1 MKKQYTVLLFDNG
14 SLRPDATF
22 ALRAIAK
29 NLSKQLGMRVEGVSL
44 LLSHK
49 IEADKLNGEPATIIR
64 RRFKLGI
71 SNEEHHFICLPLF
84 LGPSLAITEYLM
96 ELIEEAKVL
105 CPEIEI
111 LVAPPLAG
119 WDVTNPDH
127 RLAQILAEQVSTI
140 MGQNAL
146 SRSTNLVLV
155 DHGSPIEK
163 LSILRNTVTNQLKD
177 LLGNSVSTT
186 TACSMERREGEAYAF
201 NDPLLE
207 TISFDSFDTVSKD
220 ASLESLVVAM
230 FFLLPGRHA
239 GEGGDVDEI
248 LQGLVEN
255 AKIKNFFK
263 TDLIATHPLIY
274 SILEDRVKS
283 VLENPSEA

>member
-1 MKKQYTVLLFDNG
+1 LKKQYTVLLFDNG
-14 SLRPDATF
+14 SLRTNATF
-22 ALRAIAK
+22 ALRAIAS
-29 NLSKQLGMRVEGVSL
+29 NLSEQLGMQVEPVSL
-44 LLSHK
+44 LHSHK
-49 IEADKLNGEPATIIR
+49 IEPEKLNGEPATIIR
-64 RRFKLGI
+64 RRFKHGI
-71 SNEEHHFICLPLF
+71 ANGEHHFICLPLF
-84 LGPSLAITEYLM
+84 LGPSLAITDYLM

-119 WDVTNPDH
+119 WDVHHPDA
-127 RLAQILAEQVSTI
+127 RIARVLADQV
-140 MGQNAL
+140 NAL
-146 SRSTNLVLV
+146 IKQHDLANTLSLVLV

-163 LSILRNTVTNQLKD
+163 LAILRNTVTNQLKE
-177 LLGNSVSTT
+177 LLQDSVSHTI
-186 TACSMERREGEAYAF
+186 ACSMERREGDAYAF

-207 TISFDSFDTVSKD
+207 SIPIEETSK
-220 ASLESLVVAM
+220 SLETLVVAM

-248 LQGLVEN
+248 LQGLVEGE
-255 AKIKNFFK
+255 KIKNFIK

-283 VLENPSEA
+283 VLVGESKA

>member
-22 ALRAIAK
+22 ALRAIAS
-29 NLSKQLGMRVEGVSL
+29 NLSQKLGMRVEGVSL
-44 LLSHK
+44 LHSHK
-49 IEADKLNGEPATIIR
+49 IEPEKLNGEPATIIR

-71 SNEEHHFICLPLF
+71 ANEEHHFICLPLF
-84 LGPSLAITEYLM
+84 LGPSLAITDYLM

-119 WDVTNPDH
+119 WDVHNPDD
-127 RLAQILAEQVSTI
+127 RLAKILADQVSELMKQSDVI
-140 MGQNAL
+140 ESPDLA
-146 SRSTNLVLV
+146 LV

-163 LSILRNTVTNQLKD
+163 IAILRNAVTDQLRE
-177 LLGNSVSTT
+177 LLGDSVNTA
-186 TACSMERREGEAYAF
+186 TACSMERREGDEYAF

-207 TISFDSFDTVSKD
+207 TIFIKKTQKGSGT
-220 ASLESLVVAM
+220 LLVAM

-239 GEGGDVDEI
+239 GHGGDVDEI
-248 LQGLVEN
+248 LQGLVDGG
-255 AKIKNFFK
+255 KIKNFIK

-274 SILEDRVKS
+274 SILVDRVKS
-283 VLENPSEA
+283 VLEGLSEA

>member
-1 MKKQYTVLLFDNG
+1 LKKQYTVLLFDNG

-29 NLSKQLGMRVEGVSL
+29 NLSDRLGMQVEGVSL
-44 LLSHK
+44 LHSHK

-127 RLAQILAEQVSTI
+127 RLAQILAEQVTAI
-140 MGQNAL
+140 MEQNTL
-146 SRSTNLVLV
+146 NRSTNLVLV
-155 DHGSPIEK
+155 DHGSPIEQ
-163 LSILRNTVTNQLKD
+163 LSILRNTVTIQLQE
-177 LLGNSVSTT
+177 LLGDSVSTS

-207 TISFDSFDTVSKD
+207 TISFDTVSKD
-220 ASLESLVVAM
+220 TSLESLVVAM

-248 LQGLVEN
+248 LQDLVEN
-255 AKIKNFFK
+255 AKIENFFK

>member
-22 ALRAIAK
+22 ALRVIAK

-44 LLSHK
+44 LHSHK
-49 IEADKLNGEPATIIR
+49 IDAEKLNGEPATIIR

-84 LGPSLAITEYLM
+84 LGPSLAITDYLM
-96 ELIEEAKVL
+96 ELIEEAKLL

-119 WDVTNPDH
+119 WDVNHPDQ
-127 RLAQILAEQVSTI
+127 RLAWILADQVNGLIEQN
-140 MGQNAL
+140 GL
-146 SRSTNLVLV
+146 RRSTNLVLV

-163 LSILRNTVTNQLKD
+163 LSILRNTVTNQLRK
-177 LLGNSVSTT
+177 LLADSVSTA
-186 TACSMERREGEAYAF
+186 TACSMERRDGDAYAF

-207 TISFDSFDTVSKD
+207 TISFEQLSTEKT
-220 ASLESLVVAM
+220 LETLVVAM

-239 GEGGDVDEI
+239 GEDGDVDDI
-248 LQGLVEN
+248 LQGLVN
-255 AKIKNFFK
+255 DGKIKNFFK
-263 TDLIATHPLIY
+263 TDLIANHPLIY
-274 SILEDRVKS
+274 SILKDRVMS
-283 VLENPSEA
+283 VLKDSLET

>member
-1 MKKQYTVLLFDNG
+1 MLLFDNG

-29 NLSKQLGMRVEGVSL
+29 NLSDRLGMQVEGVSL
-44 LLSHK
+44 LHSHK

-127 RLAQILAEQVSTI
+127 RLAQILAEQVTAI
-140 MGQNAL
+140 MEQNTL

-155 DHGSPIEK
+155 DHGSPIEQ
-163 LSILRNTVTNQLKD
+163 LSILRNTVTIQLQE
-177 LLGNSVSTT
+177 LLGDSVSTS

-207 TISFDSFDTVSKD
+207 TISFDTVSKD
-220 ASLESLVVAM
+220 TSLESLVVAM

-248 LQGLVEN
+248 LQDLVEN
-255 AKIKNFFK
+255 AKIENFFK

-283 VLENPSEA
+283 VLGNPSEA

>member
-14 SLRPDATF
+14 SLRPDSTF
-22 ALRAIAK
+22 ALRGIAQS
-29 NLSKQLGMRVEGVSL
+29 LTEQLGMRVEPVSL
-44 LLSHK
+44 LHSHK
-49 IEADKLNGEPATIIR
+49 IDAEKLDGEPATIIR
-64 RRFKLGI
+64 RRLKHGI
-71 SNEEHHFICLPLF
+71 SNDEHHFICLPLF
-84 LGPSLAITEYLM
+84 LGPSLAITDYLM
-96 ELIEEAKVL
+96 ELIDEAKVL

-119 WDVTNPDH
+119 WDVNNPDI
-127 RLAQILAEQVSTI
+127 RLAEILRDQVSTLI
-140 MGQNAL
+140 KQHDVKSLA
-146 SRSTNLVLV
+146 NLVLV

-163 LSILRNTVTNQLKD
+163 ISILRNTVTNQLKE
-177 LLGNSVSTT
+177 LLQDSVSTA

-207 TISFDSFDTVSKD
+207 SISFGEDSSELQT
-220 ASLESLVVAM
+220 LVVAM

-248 LQGLVEN
+248 LQSLVDDS
-255 AKIKNFFK
+255 KIKGFIK

-274 SILEDRVKS
+274 SILVDRVKS
-283 VLENPSEA
+283 VLDDKSDA

>member
-1 MKKQYTVLLFDNG
+1 LKKQYTVLLFDNG

-29 NLSKQLGMRVEGVSL
+29 NLSDRLGMQVEGVSL
-44 LLSHK
+44 LHSHK

-127 RLAQILAEQVSTI
+127 RLAQILAEQVTAI
-140 MGQNAL
+140 MEQNAL
-146 SRSTNLVLV
+146 NRSTNLVLV
-155 DHGSPIEK
+155 DHGSPIEQ
-163 LSILRNTVTNQLKD
+163 LSILRNTVTIQLQE
-177 LLGNSVSTT
+177 LLDDSVSTS

-207 TISFDSFDTVSKD
+207 TISFDTVSKD
-220 ASLESLVVAM
+220 TSLESLVVAM

-248 LQGLVEN
+248 LQDLVEN
-255 AKIKNFFK
+255 AKIENFFK

-283 VLENPSEA
+283 VLGNPSEA

>member
-29 NLSKQLGMRVEGVSL
+29 NLSDQLGMQVEGVSL
-44 LLSHK
+44 LHSHK

-64 RRFKLGI
+64 RRFKFGI
-71 SNEEHHFICLPLF
+71 SNEEHYFICLPLF

-127 RLAQILAEQVSTI
+127 RLAQILAEQVTAI
-140 MGQNAL
+140 MEQNTL
-146 SRSTNLVLV
+146 NRSTNLVLV
-155 DHGSPIEK
+155 DHGSPIEQ
-163 LSILRNTVTNQLKD
+163 LSILRNTVTIQLQE
-177 LLGNSVSTT
+177 LLGDSVSTS

-207 TISFDSFDTVSKD
+207 TISFDTVSKET
-220 ASLESLVVAM
+220 SLESLVVAM

-283 VLENPSEA
+283 VLENPLEA

>member
-1 MKKQYTVLLFDNG
+1 MEKQYTVLLFDNG
-14 SLRPDATF
+14 SFRPDSTF
-22 ALRAIAK
+22 ALRKIAK
-29 NLSKQLGMRVEGVSL
+29 KLGKQLGMRVEGVSL
-44 LLSHK
+44 LHSHK
-49 IEADKLNGEPATIIR
+49 IDAEKLNGEPATIIR

-71 SNEEHHFICLPLF
+71 TNEERHFICLPLF

-96 ELIEEAKVL
+96 ELIEEANLL

-119 WDVTNPDH
+119 WDVNHPDH
-127 RLAQILAEQVSTI
+127 RLARILADQVKLTLKH
-140 MGQNAL
+140 NKL
-146 SRSTNLVLV
+146 SDTTNLVLV

-163 LSILRNTVTNQLKD
+163 LSILRNTVTNQLKE
-177 LLGNSVSTT
+177 LLGDSVSTA
-186 TACSMERREGEAYAF
+186 TACSMERREGDAYAF

-207 TISFDSFDTVSKD
+207 TISFEKTSIGK
-220 ASLESLVVAM
+220 SLESLVVAM

-248 LQGLVEN
+248 LQGLVDD
-255 AKIKNFFK
+255 AKIKNFIK
-263 TDLIATHPLIY
+263 TDLIASHPLIY

-283 VLENPSEA
+283 VLEDQSKA

>member
-14 SLRPDATF
+14 SLRPNATF
-22 ALRAIAK
+22 ALRRIAK
-29 NLSKQLGMRVEGVSL
+29 NLSDQLGMQVEPVSL
-44 LLSHK
+44 LHSHK
-49 IEADKLNGEPATIIR
+49 IEAEKLNGEPATIIR
-64 RRFKLGI
+64 RRFKHGI
-71 SNEEHHFICLPLF
+71 TNGEHHFICLPLF
-84 LGPSLAITEYLM
+84 LGPSLAITDYLM

-119 WDVTNPDH
+119 WDVHHPDG
-127 RLAQILAEQVSTI
+127 RIANILEDQVR
-140 MGQNAL
+140 AL
-146 SRSTNLVLV
+146 IKEHDVVGSPNLVLV

-163 LSILRNTVTNQLKD
+163 LSILRNTVTNQLKE
-177 LLGNSVSTT
+177 LLGDSVSHAK
-186 TACSMERREGEAYAF
+186 ACSMERRKGDAYAF

-207 TISFDSFDTVSKD
+207 TVSIEETPKG
-220 ASLESLVVAM
+220 LKTLVVAM

-248 LQGLVEN
+248 LQGLVDQG
-255 AKIKNFFK
+255 KIKNFIK

-283 VLENPSEA
+283 VLVVESEA

>member
-29 NLSKQLGMRVEGVSL
+29 NLSDRLGMQVEGVSL
-44 LLSHK
+44 LHSHK

-127 RLAQILAEQVSTI
+127 RLAQILAEQVTAI
-140 MGQNAL
+140 MEQNAL
-146 SRSTNLVLV
+146 NRSTNLVLV
-155 DHGSPIEK
+155 DHGSPIEQ
-163 LSILRNTVTNQLKD
+163 LSILRNTVTIQLQE
-177 LLGNSVSTT
+177 LLGDSVSTS

-207 TISFDSFDTVSKD
+207 TISFDTVSKD
-220 ASLESLVVAM
+220 TSLESLVVAM

-248 LQGLVEN
+248 LQDLVEN
-255 AKIKNFFK
+255 AKIENFFK

>member
-1 MKKQYTVLLFDNG
+1 MKKQYTILLFDNG
-14 SLRPDATF
+14 SLRPDSTF
-22 ALRAIAK
+22 ALRGIAK
-29 NLSKQLGMRVEGVSL
+29 NLSKQIGMRVEGVSL
-44 LLSHK
+44 LHSHK
-49 IEADKLNGEPATIIR
+49 IDADKLKGEPATIIR
-64 RRFKLGI
+64 RRLKHGI
-71 SNEEHHFICLPLF
+71 ANEEHHFICLPLF

-96 ELIEEAKVL
+96 ELIEEAKML

-119 WDVTNPDH
+119 WDVTHPDP
-127 RLAQILAEQVSTI
+127 RLAEILADQVK
-140 MGQNAL
+140 AL
-146 SRSTNLVLV
+146 IEENSLSHSTNLILV

-163 LSILRNTVTNQLKD
+163 LSILRNTVTDQLRD
-177 LLGNSVSTT
+177 LLGDSVSTA
-186 TACSMERREGEAYAF
+186 TACSMERREGHAYAF

-207 TISFDSFDTVSKD
+207 TITFDK
-220 ASLESLVVAM
+220 ASTGEHLETLIVAM

-248 LQGLVEN
+248 LLGLVDEK
-255 AKIKNFFK
+255 KIKNFHK

-283 VLENPSEA
+283 VLANLSET

>member
-1 MKKQYTVLLFDNG
+1 LEKQYTVLLFDNG
-14 SLRPDATF
+14 SFRPDSTF
-22 ALRAIAK
+22 ALRKIAK
-29 NLSKQLGMRVEGVSL
+29 KLGKQLGMRVEGVSL
-44 LLSHK
+44 LHSHK
-49 IEADKLNGEPATIIR
+49 IDAEKLNGEPATIIR

-71 SNEEHHFICLPLF
+71 TNEERHFICLPLF

-96 ELIEEAKVL
+96 ELIEEAKLL

-119 WDVTNPDH
+119 WDVNHPDH
-127 RLAQILAEQVSTI
+127 RLARILADQVKLTLKY
-140 MGQNAL
+140 NKL
-146 SRSTNLVLV
+146 SDTTNLVLV

-163 LSILRNTVTNQLKD
+163 LSILRNTVTNQLKE
-177 LLGNSVSTT
+177 LLGDSVSTA
-186 TACSMERREGEAYAF
+186 TACSMERREGVAYAF

-207 TISFDSFDTVSKD
+207 TISFEKTSIGK
-220 ASLESLVVAM
+220 SLESLVVAM

-248 LQGLVEN
+248 LQGLVDD
-255 AKIKNFFK
+255 AKIENFKK
-263 TDLIATHPLIY
+263 TDLIASHPLIY

-283 VLENPSEA
+283 VLEDQSKA

>member
-1 MKKQYTVLLFDNG
+1 MLLFDNG

-29 NLSKQLGMRVEGVSL
+29 NLSDRLGMQVEGVSL
-44 LLSHK
+44 LHSHK

-127 RLAQILAEQVSTI
+127 RLAQILAEQVTAI
-140 MGQNAL
+140 MEQNTL
-146 SRSTNLVLV
+146 NRSTNLVLV
-155 DHGSPIEK
+155 DHGSPIEQ
-163 LSILRNTVTNQLKD
+163 LSILRNTVTIQLQE
-177 LLGNSVSTT
+177 LLGDSVSTS

-207 TISFDSFDTVSKD
+207 TISFDTVSKD
-220 ASLESLVVAM
+220 TSLESLVVAM

-283 VLENPSEA
+283 VLGNPSEA

>member
-29 NLSKQLGMRVEGVSL
+29 NLSDQLGMQVEGVSL
-44 LLSHK
+44 LHSHK

-127 RLAQILAEQVSTI
+127 RLAQILAEQVTAI
-140 MGQNAL
+140 MEQNTL

-155 DHGSPIEK
+155 DHGSPIEQ
-163 LSILRNTVTNQLKD
+163 LSILRNTVTIQLQE
-177 LLGNSVSTT
+177 LLGDSVSTS
-186 TACSMERREGEAYAF
+186 TACSMERRAGEAYAF

-207 TISFDSFDTVSKD
+207 TISFDTVSKD
-220 ASLESLVVAM
+220 TSLESLVVAM

-248 LQGLVEN
+248 LEDLVEN
-255 AKIKNFFK
+255 AKIENFFK

>member
-29 NLSKQLGMRVEGVSL
+29 NLSDRLGMQVEGVSL
-44 LLSHK
+44 LHSHK

-127 RLAQILAEQVSTI
+127 RLAQILAEQVTAI
-140 MGQNAL
+140 MEQNTL
-146 SRSTNLVLV
+146 NRSTNLVLV
-155 DHGSPIEK
+155 DHGSPIEQ
-163 LSILRNTVTNQLKD
+163 LSILRNTVTIQLQE
-177 LLGNSVSTT
+177 LLGDSVSTS

-207 TISFDSFDTVSKD
+207 TISFDTVSKD
-220 ASLESLVVAM
+220 TSLESLVVAM

-248 LQGLVEN
+248 LQDLVEN
-255 AKIKNFFK
+255 AKIENFFK

>member
-1 MKKQYTVLLFDNG
+1 MKKHYTVLLFDNG

-29 NLSKQLGMRVEGVSL
+29 NLSKRLGMAVEGVSL
-44 LLSHK
+44 LHSHK
-49 IEADKLNGEPATIIR
+49 IDAEKLGGKPATSIR
-64 RRFKLGI
+64 RRFKQGI
-71 SNEEHHFICLPLF
+71 ANEEHHFICLPLF

-96 ELIEEAKVL
+96 ELIDEAKVL
-105 CPEIEI
+105 CPEMQI

-119 WDVTNPDH
+119 WDVKYPDS
-127 RLAQILAEQVSTI
+127 RLSEILADQVKVLIDEKSLTH
-140 MGQNAL
+140 
-146 SRSTNLVLV
+146 STNLVLV

-163 LSILRNTVTNQLKD
+163 LSILRNTVTDQLRD
-177 LLGNSVSTT
+177 LLGDLVSTA
-186 TACSMERREGEAYAF
+186 TACSMERREGDAYAF

-207 TISFDSFDTVSKD
+207 SVTFDK
-220 ASLESLVVAM
+220 ASTEEQLESLIVAM

-239 GEGGDVDEI
+239 GVGGDVDEI
-248 LQGLVEN
+248 LQGLVD
-255 AKIKNFFK
+255 KKKVKNFIK

-283 VLENPSEA
+283 VLAELSET

>member
-14 SLRPDATF
+14 SLRTNATF
-22 ALRAIAK
+22 ALRAIAS
-29 NLSKQLGMRVEGVSL
+29 NLSEQLGMQVEPVSL
-44 LLSHK
+44 LHSHK
-49 IEADKLNGEPATIIR
+49 IEPEKLNGEPATIIR
-64 RRFKLGI
+64 RRFKHGI
-71 SNEEHHFICLPLF
+71 ANGEHHFICLPLF
-84 LGPSLAITEYLM
+84 LGPSLAITGYLM

-119 WDVTNPDH
+119 WDVHHPDA
-127 RLAQILAEQVSTI
+127 RIAIILADQV
-140 MGQNAL
+140 NAL
-146 SRSTNLVLV
+146 IKQHDLANTLSLVLV

-163 LSILRNTVTNQLKD
+163 LAILRNTVTNQLKE
-177 LLGNSVSTT
+177 LLQDSVSHTI
-186 TACSMERREGEAYAF
+186 ACSMERREGDAYAF

-207 TISFDSFDTVSKD
+207 SIPIEETSK
-220 ASLESLVVAM
+220 SLETLVVAM

-248 LQGLVEN
+248 LQGLVEGE
-255 AKIKNFFK
+255 KIKNFIK

-283 VLENPSEA
+283 VLVGESKA